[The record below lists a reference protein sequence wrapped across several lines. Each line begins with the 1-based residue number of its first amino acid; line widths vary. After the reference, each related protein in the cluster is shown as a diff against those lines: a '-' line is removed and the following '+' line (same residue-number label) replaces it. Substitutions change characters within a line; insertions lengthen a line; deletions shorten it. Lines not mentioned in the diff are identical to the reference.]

1 MLKLKLTNKTNRVVH
16 APQVLEAFTSVLRRY
31 LPLELQSTRITED
44 DIWQVLS
51 YATSHRTFIESACTE
66 LEDAPSGNRLREVL
80 SAALPVPR
88 DLQRQ
93 LNTALRAQLPRSL
106 LKGKRSYALAIDVTL
121 IPYHGQPQS
130 AGDEVVRGE
139 AKSGTTHFHG
149 YATVSIVHSKRRY
162 VIALIWVQLHDPMAD
177 IVGRLLDRV
186 KRLKIRVRRVYL
198 DKGFCAIQVFKTLD
212 RRHIAY
218 IVPIPAKGKGETAGV
233 RKLFVGR
240 RRSYA
245 TTYTFSSPEN
255 GTCTVPAVA
264 VRRYAKGKY
273 GRHGVR
279 WFAYAVA
286 NLPERCTP
294 GQVFQLYR
302 QRFGIETS
310 YRQMNQVR
318 ARTTSRN
325 PTLRLLLVGIAFILV
340 NLYVAL
346 RDRLTTAQPQRDAT
360 AMPYAWLSL
369 RRIAFLLGRAIEKLL
384 GVADVIQH
392 RSSRS
397 FS

>member
-1 MLKLKLTNKTNRVVH
+1 MPKPTIKANRVIH
-16 APQVLEAFTSVLRRY
+16 APQVLEAFTSVLRRH
-31 LPLELQSTRITED
+31 LPLDLQATRITED
-44 DIWQVLS
+44 DIWNVLS

-80 SAALPVPR
+80 GAALPTPR

-106 LKGKRSYALAIDVTL
+106 LKGRRSYALAIDVTL
-121 IPYHGQPQS
+121 IPYHGQPQQEE
-130 AGDEVVRGE
+130 DEVVRGE

-149 YATVSIVHSKRRY
+149 YATVSIVHNKRRY
-162 VIALIWVQLHDPMAD
+162 VVALTWVRLHESMAQ

-198 DKGFCAIQVFKTLD
+198 DKGFCAIQVFTTLD

-233 RKLFVGR
+233 RKLFIGR
-240 RRSYA
+240 WRSYA

-255 GTCTVPAVA
+255 GTYTVHAVA
-264 VRRYAKGKY
+264 VRRYTKGKY

-286 NLPERCTP
+286 DLPERCTP

-318 ARTTSRN
+318 ARTMSRN
-325 PTLRLLLVGIAFILV
+325 PVLRLLLVGIAFILV

-346 RDRLTTAQPQRDAT
+346 RDRLTTARPHGVAT
-360 AMPYAWLSL
+360 PLPLAWLSL
-369 RRIAFLLGRAIEKLL
+369 RRIAFLLGRAIEKLMN
-384 GVADVIQH
+384 VADVVQH
-392 RSSRS
+392 RPSNA